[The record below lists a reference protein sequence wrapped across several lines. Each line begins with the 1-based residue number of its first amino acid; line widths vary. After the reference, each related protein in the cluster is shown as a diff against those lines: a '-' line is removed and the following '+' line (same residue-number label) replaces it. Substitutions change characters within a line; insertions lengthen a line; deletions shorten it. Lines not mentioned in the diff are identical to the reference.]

1 MRRIGVVAL
10 ARKLL
15 IAFWKYLEKGEVPD
29 GAVEVELGKKVGK
42 LWRQEVPTTV
52 EVGGT
57 EEEGQGQRGQTPAS
71 PNESSLLRGRRETK
85 IGLSVRGVS
94 YWS

>member
-1 MRRIGVVAL
+1 MAL

-42 LWRQEVPTTV
+42 AWRQEVPTTV
-52 EVGGT
+52 EV
-57 EEEGQGQRGQTPAS
+57 EEPKKKVKITVKRRPRQTSQAS
-71 PNESSLLRGRRETK
+71 
-85 IGLSVRGVS
+85 
-94 YWS
+94 